1 MKKIQILGPGCP
13 NCTRLAELTEK
24 VARELGLD
32 CELEKVTDITRI
44 TQFGVMATPGLAV
57 DGKVL
62 VSGRVPSE
70 AEVKKLLQ

>member
-13 NCTRLAELTEK
+13 NCERLAGLTDR
-24 VARELGLD
+24 VARELGIEF
-32 CELEKVTDITRI
+32 ELHKVTDITEI
-44 TQFGVMATPGLAV
+44 VQFGVMATPGLVV

-70 AEVKKLLQ
+70 AEVKELLS